1 MAYLEAS
8 DFKARTLMPAGDVDA
23 ITAQDSEYL
32 PNRLEMRSRW
42 IDSRLAK
49 RYAAPFD
56 EADPP
61 TAVVLWL
68 VDLVTLDMFMRRGF
82 NPESAQDKLIVDA
95 AEQAKADIKE
105 AADSKDGLFELP
117 LKQSDPAACGVSK
130 GGPLGQSQASPWTW
144 TDVQADA
151 AHDEDA
157 NGWDG
162 S

>member
-1 MAYLEAS
+1 MAYLAAS

-23 ITAQDSEYL
+23 ITAQDAEYL
-32 PNRLEMRSRW
+32 SNRLEMRSRW

-68 VDLVTLDMFMRRGF
+68 VDLVTLDMFLRRGF
-82 NPESAQDKLIVDA
+82 NPESAQDKLIVDM

-144 TDVQADA
+144 TDVQSDA
-151 AHDEDA
+151 AHDEDS
-157 NGWDG
+157 NGWSG